1 MHNPISRAS
10 LLRIVLPL
18 CLILGGAFPADLT
31 AQPRGSNGWY
41 TYENL
46 SLTHGDNGPSV
57 TCMFSGQDTVGVNFR
72 TRRRP
77 RAPLEEREGALPSWP
92 GELTLASGP
101 VSVTLPARMVPSE
114 RDGLVTVVARL
125 NVNEPVLAEFRSTGQ
140 ITVSALGDRRRPPR
154 APLDAI
160 AAVLDTCRRGS

>member
-1 MHNPISRAS
+1 MHNPISRPS
-10 LLRIVLPL
+10 LLRMALFL
-18 CLILGGAFPADLT
+18 GLILGGAFPTGLA
-31 AQPRGSNGWY
+31 AQARGSNGWY

-57 TCMFSGQDTVGVNFR
+57 TCMFPGEDTVGVNFR

-77 RAPLEEREGALPSWP
+77 RGPLEEREGALPSWA

-101 VSVTLPARMVPSE
+101 VSVNLPARMVPSE
-114 RDGLVTVVARL
+114 RDGLVTVVAKL
-125 NVNEPVLAEFRSTGQ
+125 HVNEPVLAEFRSTGQ

-154 APLDAI
+154 APLDAV
-160 AAVLDTCRRGS
+160 AAVLDTCRRGP